1 MKKILSIL
9 LVFAFSA
16 GVRADEGMWL
26 PMLVKRLNVE
36 DLNKAGCKLTPEEI
50 YSINQSSLKDM
61 IVQIEGCTAELMS
74 ANGLLFT
81 NHHCAYS
88 GIQANSTLEHNYLET
103 GFWAGSYG
111 EELPVA
117 GQTASILQRMEDVTA
132 EVLKDL
138 PDTLRWS
145 DRKRIV
151 DERCEQI
158 GKRASEGGT
167 YRAFVRDFF
176 AGNGYYL
183 FIFKTYKDVRLVGCP
198 PSSVGKF
205 GGETDNWMWPRH
217 TGDFALLR
225 IYAGK
230 DGQPAAFSAENKPL
244 KTKNFLTISL
254 KGYKEGDLAMVMGYP
269 GRTTR
274 YATSDQLKMIQ
285 EKELK
290 PRVAI
295 QGAILDAW
303 KKEMEK
309 DPQVSIQY
317 AAKYARMSN
326 GWKNSKGM
334 NQGLDRLGLVRK
346 KAREE
351 ETFTQWVFSDEAR
364 KKAYGYVLTEIQKAV
379 TEFSEVD
386 YQLQYL
392 SMAGRSSELV
402 GLGTRILPLVEAMEA
417 AQPNAARIDSIRKK
431 VLSTLEEFYKN
442 FNVNA
447 DRAGFK
453 AGLDQ
458 YLKISSEKQPEC
470 VRDIMNFSGKTA
482 AEKLE
487 NFLEKVYSKT
497 QLSNLASAKAWL
509 EQANLKAL
517 KKEPFVV
524 FGGQLQQHST
534 EKLLPYQKR
543 YQEVVEP
550 NRNKLLKALMEW
562 KGERAIYPDA
572 NSTQRLSYGKVKG
585 YAPKDAVQYH
595 WQTFGEGIIEKLIT
609 GDADY
614 KAWGPLVEAL
624 QKREFGRYAEGG
636 RLPISFLTT
645 NDITGG
651 NSGSPVLNGEGKLIG
666 LAYDGNWESITGD
679 VVFDAEYKRTICVD
693 IRYVLFV
700 MEKLADAQNILTELR
715 LEP

>member
-9 LVFAFSA
+9 LMFAFSA

-244 KTKNFLTISL
+244 KTKNFLSISL

-269 GRTTR
+269 GRTNR

-334 NQGLDRLGLVRK
+334 TQGLDRLGLIRK

-417 AQPNAARIDSIRKK
+417 AQPSVARIDSIRKK

-458 YLKISSEKQPEC
+458 YLQISSEKQPEC

-524 FGGQLQQHST
+524 FGGQLQQFNT

-543 YQEVVEP
+543 YQETVEP

-595 WQTFGEGIIEKLIT
+595 WQTFGEGIMEKLIT

-614 KAWGPLVEAL
+614 KAWSPLVQAL

-651 NSGSPVLNGEGKLIG
+651 NSGSPVLNAEGKLIG

-693 IRYVLFV
+693 IRYVLFI

>member
-1 MKKILSIL
+1 MKKLLSLIL
-9 LVFAFSA
+9 LFVLSA
-16 GVRADEGMWL
+16 EVRADEGMWL
-26 PMLVKRLNVE
+26 PLLVKRLNVE

-50 YSINQSSLKDM
+50 YSINQSSLKDK
-61 IVQIEGCTAELMS
+61 IIQIEGCTAELVS

-103 GFWAGSYG
+103 GFWAASYG
-111 EELPVA
+111 EELPLP

-145 DRKRIV
+145 ERKRIV

-158 GKRASEGGT
+158 GKRASESGT

-183 FIFKTYKDVRLVGCP
+183 FVFKMYKDVRLTGCP

-225 IYAGK
+225 IYASK
-230 DGQPAAFSAENKPL
+230 DGEPAAYSQENKPL
-244 KTKNFLTISL
+244 KTRNFLSISL
-254 KGYKEGDLAMVMGYP
+254 KGYKEGDMAMVMGYP
-269 GRTTR
+269 GRTNR

-303 KKEMEK
+303 KNEMDK
-309 DPQVSIQY
+309 DPQVGIQY

-334 NQGLDRLGLVRK
+334 TQGLDRMGLIRK

-351 ETFTQWVFSDEAR
+351 ETFTQWVFSDAAR
-364 KKAYGYVLTEIQKAV
+364 KDAYGYVLTEIQKAV
-379 TEFSEVD
+379 NEFSEID

-392 SMAGRSSELV
+392 QMAGRSSELV

-431 VLSTLEEFYKN
+431 VLSTLEDFYKN

-458 YLKISSEKQPEC
+458 YLQISAEKQPIY
-470 VRDIMNFSGKTA
+470 VRDILNFSGKTN

-487 NFLEKVYSKT
+487 SFLEKVYGKT
-497 QLSNLASAKAWL
+497 QLCNLSSAKAWL

-524 FGGQLQQHST
+524 FGGQVQQFNT
-534 EKLLPYQKR
+534 EKLLPYQKK
-543 YQEVVEP
+543 YQEVVES

-609 GDADY
+609 GDPDY
-614 KAWGPLVEAL
+614 KPWRPLVEAL
-624 QKREFGRYAEGG
+624 QKREFGRYGEGG

-651 NSGSPVLNGEGKLIG
+651 NSGSPVLNAEGKLIG

-679 VVFDAEYKRTICVD
+679 VVFDSEYKRTICVD
-693 IRYVLFV
+693 IRYVLFI